1 MTTRKAMQTKTA
13 RLYKLRSVVLFGC
26 FASVG
31 GAASVEDY
39 VVTVEQG
46 QTNRIDAA
54 FVFELG
60 ERNLVKRGRGVLW
73 SSSALASYAGTITVE
88 EGALMVSGNG
98 DLGTTAGETEIKSGA
113 TLIVHTGADVDG
125 SAAANA
131 LTFTEGITV
140 AGAGDEQWGAAVC
153 QPEGGYQQQR
163 LFGGRVTLGGDT
175 TFDMGV
181 NAGLTGGELLM
192 HGFRLTT
199 RGTVCFNRSRI
210 RPLADSAIGDIDVE
224 RGTLMLNSWVSGDFG
239 DAARTVTVKNGAKVY
254 LYEAGQIPLWKL
266 VVDEGGTV
274 LAACSLVH
282 ADDAANYN
290 RWGGDVVWNSTA
302 TNSVL
307 RDKVASLT
315 FLGKV
320 TGTGTIPAG
329 RGTLTFGKA
338 LDWAGGLDVT
348 EATVVLPSS
357 ENFYGHGGLMVGVRG
372 DAWMGGFDQDR
383 ADTAWS
389 YCADGPGPQL
399 DASWWADTTKQG
411 VSSRG
416 YIWNREETNVTWQV
430 YLGCVYENWIYVDG
444 ESAYNNKRDG
454 WNNVIE
460 LMLTP
465 GAHAIDVRTQA
476 NGVVGGP
483 RAEKGDLDKLR
494 RVFTDGTFEVLKDP
508 GNGFLFTTDTVSRA
522 EVLLENPHRLG
533 RLNVGAAVEL
543 DANGLPLVVDNLAG
557 AAAVTNALS
566 LRVKSS
572 WTLAAADIADGRVLT
587 VEAPLS
593 FDDGVT
599 IAVPDLDAVPRKV
612 KYHPIACATSIT
624 GFPVDTVIRGAKR
637 AWRLVL
643 NDEGTEA
650 GLVYIPRG
658 LAIVIR

>member
-1 MTTRKAMQTKTA
+1 MTTRNS
-13 RLYKLRSVVLFGC
+13 RLGKLRSVVLFGC
-26 FASVG
+26 FAAAG
-31 GAASVEDY
+31 GAARAEDY

-54 FVFELG
+54 FVSELG
-60 ERNLVKRGRGVLW
+60 ERDLVKRGRGVLW
-73 SSSALASYAGTITVE
+73 SSSALANYAGTITVE
-88 EGALMVSGNG
+88 EGALMVSGSG
-98 DLGTTAGETEIKSGA
+98 DLGTAAGPTEIKSGA

-125 SAAANA
+125 SAAANK
-131 LTFTEGITV
+131 LTFTEGFTV
-140 AGAGDEQWGAAVC
+140 AGAGDAQWGAAVY
-153 QPEGGYQQQR
+153 QPESGFQQQR
-163 LFGGRVTLGGDT
+163 LFGGSVTLAGDT

-192 HGFRLTT
+192 HGYRLTT
-199 RGTVCFNRSRI
+199 RGTVCVNRSRI
-210 RPLADSAIGDIDVE
+210 RPLTESAVGDIDVE
-224 RGTLMLNSWVSGDFG
+224 RGTLMLNSFVIGDFG
-239 DAARTVTVKNGAKVY
+239 DAAKTVTVKDGAKVY

-266 VVDEGGTV
+266 VVEEGGTV
-274 LAACSLVH
+274 LAACSLAH

-302 TNSVL
+302 TNSVI
-307 RDKVASLT
+307 RDKVAGLT
-315 FLGKV
+315 FLSKV
-320 TGTGTIPAG
+320 TGTGTIPAD
-329 RGTLTFGKA
+329 RGTLTFGTSID
-338 LDWAGGLDVT
+338 LAGGLAVS

-357 ENFYGHGGLMVGVRG
+357 ENVYGHGGLMVGVRG
-372 DAWMGGFDQDR
+372 DAWMSGFDQNR

-389 YCADGPGPQL
+389 YCAEGPGPQL
-399 DASWWADTTKQG
+399 DSSWWADTTKQG
-411 VSSRG
+411 VCSRG

-430 YLGCVYENWIYVDG
+430 YLGCVYENWIYMDG
-444 ESAYNNKRDG
+444 ELVYNNKRDG
-454 WNNVIE
+454 WNNDIE
-460 LMLTP
+460 LTLTP

-494 RVFTDGTFEVLKDP
+494 RILPDGTSVVLKDP

-533 RLNVGAAVEL
+533 CLNVGAAVEL
-543 DANGLPLVVDNLAG
+543 DANGLPLVVDELVG
-557 AAAVTNALS
+557 ATAVTNALS
-566 LRVKSS
+566 LRVKRA

-587 VEAPLS
+587 VEAPLT

-612 KYHPIACATSIT
+612 KYYPLAKAPSIT
-624 GFPVDTVIRGAKR
+624 GFPADTVIRGAKR